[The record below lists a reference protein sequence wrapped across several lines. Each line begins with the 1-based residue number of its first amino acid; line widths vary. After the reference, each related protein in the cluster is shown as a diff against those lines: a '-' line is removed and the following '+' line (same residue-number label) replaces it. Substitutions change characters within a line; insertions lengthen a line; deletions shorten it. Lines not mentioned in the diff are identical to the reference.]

1 MGGAAPIRG
10 LRLSLIAGLLGMASV
25 VGRAEWGPEVP
36 VADMPPPIPEV
47 CEEPWD
53 AKSAAAGVLPARA
66 ARRGGT
72 GVMESI
78 AAQPAGALAGIVVY
92 CSAGHGFGAN
102 TAETAWV
109 TERGLTNGLNE
120 DSANID
126 QLNRFAE
133 AAWKAG
139 ATVVPFR
146 PVGYQTNAVVLD
158 NVDTNWS
165 SSGGVSFEGTWAN
178 TTQTTLYYGVAGE
191 LGYRYASVNTS
202 TSTAWAVYRPDLP
215 QAGSYPVY
223 TWVRYGSDRANQ
235 LYRIAHSGG
244 ETDVRVNHSQ
254 VGLGWVWLG
263 NYHFEAGTNGY
274 AAISNHDPDGAG
286 KVVIADAIRF
296 GNGMGSTSRG
306 SAGISGFER
315 ELESSRFWTI
325 QSMGVGFS
333 TSLYDIPGYNDYDDN
348 IGQPARMAVNMTRTN
363 GWPRWRRL
371 YVGYHSNANADPAAR
386 GVWALGDSRLAT
398 NAPYAAFYRGQTNL
412 GMRMARRV
420 HTNMVAGVAA
430 GVIPSWSSSFRST
443 TYDWTY
449 GEIYNSY
456 VGTNVFTIM
465 DTTILEV
472 AFHSS
477 PSDAAVMKTPAGREG
492 LARATVQGI
501 VDHLSAFYADST
513 VPAAHAPDAPLT
525 VQAVNSASGAVT
537 VSWTVAATNVASGDA
552 PTGFMIYSSEDGRG
566 FGHPVAV
573 TGGATRTHTFTGLV
587 AGAAV
592 FFRVG
597 ATNAGGESANSPVA
611 GAGVAPQGFGAEV
624 LVVAGFH
631 RNDASL
637 APTRYVPNSD
647 VNGHMTLVR
656 PRMINSFDY
665 VKEHGLA
672 LAAAGRSFD
681 SMDARDLT
689 AATLT
694 NYSKVVWML
703 GEESTTDETF
713 SSAEQVL
720 VADYLAARGGLLVS
734 GAEIGWDIGRGTAAD
749 QAFMTNV
756 LQAAYVADSSYTG
769 RVTGTA
775 AGILSGISL
784 AFNYTNLYPDIY
796 AANWPDVL
804 SAGAGAVTAAVYGTS
819 AGGSSGAVIQFS
831 NDTYRT
837 IVMGFP
843 FETILAETNRTLVMS
858 RALDFLDE
866 GDFDGDGLPNAW
878 EFLHFGSSTGAAPDA
893 DDDGDRLSNQV
904 EFIAGT
910 DPRSAGSLLTV
921 NSMLADTN
929 TATLVFRWPSVTGR
943 VYSILRATNML
954 GTFTQ
959 HISGLAAT
967 APTNAYTNAAPA
979 APGEYYYGVGVSW
992 PAAP

>member
-1 MGGAAPIRG
+1 
-10 LRLSLIAGLLGMASV
+10 
-25 VGRAEWGPEVP
+25 
-36 VADMPPPIPEV
+36 
-47 CEEPWD
+47 
-53 AKSAAAGVLPARA
+53 
-66 ARRGGT
+66 
-72 GVMESI
+72 MESI

-165 SSGGVSFEGTWAN
+165 SSGGVSFDGSWAN

-191 LGYRYASVNTS
+191 LGYRYAAVDT
-202 TSTAWAVYRPDLP
+202 TETTAWAVYRPDLP

-637 APTRYVPNSD
+637 APTRYVPNAD
-647 VNGHMTLVR
+647 VNGNMTLVR

-713 SSAEQVL
+713 SSAEQSL

-734 GAEIGWDIGRGTAAD
+734 GAEIGWDIGRGSAAD
-749 QAFMTNV
+749 QAFHD
-756 LQAAYVADSSYTG
+756 QCAARGYVDDSSYTG

-804 SAGAGAVTAAVYGTS
+804 SAGAGAVTAAVYGAS
-819 AGGSSGAVIQFS
+819 AGGASGAVIQYS

-837 IVMGFP
+837 VVMGFP
-843 FETILAETNRTLVMS
+843 FETILEETNRTAVMS
-858 RALDFLDE
+858 RAMDFLDE

-878 EFLHFGSSTGAAPDA
+878 EFLHFGSSTGAAPEA
-893 DDDGDRLSNQV
+893 DSRRRPAVQPSRIHRRHRSPECRLRPVRRFHAGGHQCRHAGLPLAQRDG
-904 EFIAGT
+904 
-910 DPRSAGSLLTV
+910 PR
-921 NSMLADTN
+921 
-929 TATLVFRWPSVTGR
+929 VFD
-943 VYSILRATNML
+943 LRATNML
-954 GTFTQ
+954 GAFTQ
-959 HISGLAAT
+959 HVGGIAAT
-967 APTNAYTNAAPA
+967 APDQRLHERRACRPRLVLLRHRRLLARRALILALILAIALELTPA
-979 APGEYYYGVGVSW
+979 CPGPSM
-992 PAAP
+992 PLIADA